1 MLSKEQFINAINEV
15 HAVSKYQ
22 RGLNNFFRKNGVDG
36 YIFQPDCTATVI
48 NILHIIMGEKDKNE
62 WISYFCFELDYGEKW
77 KAGTIKDENDNDIV
91 LQTAEN
97 LYELLMRE

>member
-77 KAGTIKDENDNDIV
+77 KVGTIKDENGNDIV